1 MSRTVFSPAWE
12 NLSSL
17 EKKKNLIQELNGLQP
32 LVVCVDDDPKDFE
45 IFKFNAEKLGLD
57 AYTVS
62 DTNMAIDFIAKNQEV
77 LLFIEVKTRQNATFG
92 YPEDAVGK
100 KKEKMI
106 FEAAAAYMDSI
117 SYEQEIR
124 FDILTVT
131 MEPKSKIEYFADAFF
146 PLW

>member
-1 MSRTVFSPAWE
+1 MAQH
-12 NLSSL
+12 NDL
-17 EKKKNLIQELNGLQP
+17 G
-32 LVVCVDDDPKDFE
+32 
-45 IFKFNAEKLGLD
+45 KLGEEIAENFIIEKGYQILQKNWKWD
-57 AYTVS
+57 KAE
-62 DTNMAIDFIAKNQEV
+62 IDFIAKNQEV

-117 SYEQEIR
+117 SHEQEIR